1 MNRFMKYAAAA
12 LAAATAVSTLGGC
25 EQLEQKTP
33 EDTVAVTFGD
43 TNIMLDEVTY
53 MIRSMEYTYES
64 YFGSNICS
72 NDMGDGSGMT
82 VGDYIKQMSLSQLR
96 QTLVL
101 NEYAE
106 QNGIELSDAQKA
118 KVDDAIEKLKEEG
131 EDYLNAVGATDEL
144 IEKTYTEN
152 AIANLVYMDLVAD
165 VDTTVGDD
173 EFLRKKIAYVKLTP
187 SELTE
192 TTAAE
197 EGTTVTETESGSEE
211 EASSEA
217 GSSEETSEA
226 GSEEASSENASDEAA
241 SSEVASDEADS
252 TEEAST
258 EKETETSTE
267 VATETETETE
277 SASDTEV
284 VTEVATEAESE
295 SESNTESDTES
306 DTEVSNGSEEST
318 EAETLSEEE
327 QERQD
332 AMNDAADKILKEF
345 EDGSDAA
352 DFISDYQND
361 SHFTATNSE
370 ISISEEG
377 TAVYNAAAWALST
390 DECTIYNSDDGSIY
404 IIRCL
409 DDNDEEARQSAIDS
423 EIESRKTAL
432 FEEKYS
438 EIQDASSK
446 FKVDQ
451 DVIDTIRFT
460 TPVYVAPTEED
471 TTEETTENASEEAS
485 SEDASSEEASSES
498 ESESSSEEVTEES
511 AEKNTESES
520 ESEKE
525 STSEAETK

>member
-1 MNRFMKYAAAA
+1 MNRIMKYAAAA

-25 EQLEQKTP
+25 EQLEKKAP
-33 EDTVAVTFGD
+33 ENTVAVSFGD
-43 TNIMLDEVTY
+43 TNIMLDEITY

-64 YFGSNICS
+64 YFGSNICG

-101 NEYAE
+101 NEYAKK
-106 QNGIELSDAQKA
+106 NGIELSDDQKA
-118 KVDDAIEKLKEEG
+118 KVDEVIEKLQTES
-131 EDYLNAVGATDEL
+131 EDYLEAVGATDEL

-192 TTAAE
+192 TTAADE
-197 EGTTVTETESGSEE
+197 ATTEV
-211 EASSEA
+211 SSDED
-217 GSSEETSEA
+217 S
-226 GSEEASSENASDEAA
+226 SEEASSIEN
-241 SSEVASDEADS
+241 
-252 TEEAST
+252 
-258 EKETETSTE
+258 
-267 VATETETETE
+267 
-277 SASDTEV
+277 
-284 VTEVATEAESE
+284 TEAESE
-295 SESNTESDTES
+295 SVSKDVTTSTEEAS
-306 DTEVSNGSEEST
+306 SEKAST
-318 EAETLSEEE
+318 EAVSTGEASSENVSKLSSEASTEDSTEVETLSEEE

-345 EDGSDAA
+345 EEGNDAA

-370 ISISEEG
+370 ISISEDG
-377 TAVYNAAAWALST
+377 TAVYNAAAWALAT
-390 DECTIYNSDDGSIY
+390 DECTVYRSDDGSIY

-432 FEEKYS
+432 FSEKYA
-438 EIQDASSK
+438 EIQDDSSK
-446 FKVDQ
+446 FKVDE

-460 TPVYVAPTEED
+460 TPVYVAPSE
-471 TTEETTENASEEAS
+471 EETSESETSGEETSESETGEKESTKEEKSSESDESEEAVSEAS
-485 SEDASSEEASSES
+485 SE
-498 ESESSSEEVTEES
+498 EES
-511 AEKNTESES
+511 K
-520 ESEKE
+520 
-525 STSEAETK
+525 

>member
-1 MNRFMKYAAAA
+1 MNRIMKYAAAA

-25 EQLEQKTP
+25 EQLEKKAP
-33 EDTVAVTFGD
+33 EDTVAVSFGD

-101 NEYAE
+101 NEYAKK
-106 QNGIELSDAQKA
+106 NGIELSDDQKA
-118 KVDDAIEKLKEEG
+118 KVDEAIEKLQTEA
-131 EDYLNAVGATDEL
+131 EDYLDAVGATDEL

-192 TTAAE
+192 TTAAAEATTEASSDEGSSE
-197 EGTTVTETESGSEE
+197 ESSSVENTETESISKDDETSTE
-211 EASSEA
+211 EASSEKA
-217 GSSEETSEA
+217 ST
-226 GSEEASSENASDEAA
+226 EEASSEKTSEL
-241 SSEVASDEADS
+241 SS
-252 TEEAST
+252 EAST
-258 EKETETSTE
+258 EASTE
-267 VATETETETE
+267 
-277 SASDTEV
+277 S
-284 VTEVATEAESE
+284 
-295 SESNTESDTES
+295 
-306 DTEVSNGSEEST
+306 
-318 EAETLSEEE
+318 ETLSEEE

-345 EDGSDAA
+345 EEGNDAA

-370 ISISEEG
+370 ISISEDG
-377 TAVYNAAAWALST
+377 TAVYNAAAWALAT
-390 DECTIYNSDDGSIY
+390 DECTVYKSDDGSIY

-432 FEEKYS
+432 FSEKYA
-438 EIQDASSK
+438 EIQDESSK
-446 FKVDQ
+446 FKVDE

-460 TPVYVAPTEED
+460 TPVYVAPSE
-471 TTEETTENASEEAS
+471 EETSEGETGKEETSENETSEEESSKAEKSSESDESEEAVSEAS
-485 SEDASSEEASSES
+485 SE
-498 ESESSSEEVTEES
+498 EES
-511 AEKNTESES
+511 K
-520 ESEKE
+520 
-525 STSEAETK
+525 

>member
-1 MNRFMKYAAAA
+1 MNRIMKYAAAA
-12 LAAATAVSTLGGC
+12 LVAATAVSTLGGC
-25 EQLEQKTP
+25 EQLEKKAP
-33 EDTVAVTFGD
+33 EDTVAVSFGD

-64 YFGSNICS
+64 YFGSNICG

-101 NEYAE
+101 NEYAKK
-106 QNGIELSDAQKA
+106 NGIELSDDQKA
-118 KVDDAIEKLKEEG
+118 KVDEAIEKLQTES
-131 EDYLNAVGATDEL
+131 EDYLDAVGATDEL

-192 TTAAE
+192 TTAADEATTEVSSDEDSSE
-197 EGTTVTETESGSEE
+197 EASSIENTEAESESASKDVTTSTE
-211 EASSEA
+211 EASSEKA
-217 GSSEETSEA
+217 STEA
-226 GSEEASSENASDEAA
+226 VSTEEASSENVSKL
-241 SSEVASDEADS
+241 SS
-252 TEEAST
+252 EAST
-258 EKETETSTE
+258 EDSTE
-267 VATETETETE
+267 V
-277 SASDTEV
+277 
-284 VTEVATEAESE
+284 
-295 SESNTESDTES
+295 
-306 DTEVSNGSEEST
+306 
-318 EAETLSEEE
+318 ETLSEEE

-345 EDGSDAA
+345 EEGNDAA

-370 ISISEEG
+370 ISISEDG

-390 DECTIYNSDDGSIY
+390 DECTVYKSDDGSIY

-423 EIESRKTAL
+423 EIESGKTAL
-432 FEEKYS
+432 FSEKYA
-438 EIQDASSK
+438 EIQEESSK
-446 FKVDQ
+446 FKVDE

-460 TPVYVAPTEED
+460 TPVYVAPSE
-471 TTEETTENASEEAS
+471 EETSESETNGEETSESETGGEKTSENETGEKESTKEEKSSESDESEEVVSEAS
-485 SEDASSEEASSES
+485 SE
-498 ESESSSEEVTEES
+498 EES
-511 AEKNTESES
+511 K
-520 ESEKE
+520 
-525 STSEAETK
+525 

>member
-1 MNRFMKYAAAA
+1 MNRIMKYAAAA

-25 EQLEQKTP
+25 EQLEKKAP
-33 EDTVAVTFGD
+33 EDTVAVSFGD
-43 TNIMLDEVTY
+43 TNIMLDEITY

-64 YFGSNICS
+64 YFGSNICG

-101 NEYAE
+101 NEYAKK
-106 QNGIELSDAQKA
+106 NGIELSDDQKA
-118 KVDDAIEKLKEEG
+118 KVDEAIEKLQTES
-131 EDYLNAVGATDEL
+131 EDYLEAVGATDEL

-192 TTAAE
+192 TTAADEATTEVSSDEDSSE
-197 EGTTVTETESGSEE
+197 EASSIENTEAESESVSKDVTTSTE
-211 EASSEA
+211 EASSEKA
-217 GSSEETSEA
+217 STEA
-226 GSEEASSENASDEAA
+226 VSTEEASSENVSKL
-241 SSEVASDEADS
+241 SS
-252 TEEAST
+252 EAST
-258 EKETETSTE
+258 EDSTE
-267 VATETETETE
+267 V
-277 SASDTEV
+277 
-284 VTEVATEAESE
+284 
-295 SESNTESDTES
+295 
-306 DTEVSNGSEEST
+306 
-318 EAETLSEEE
+318 ETLSEEE

-345 EDGSDAA
+345 EEGNDAA

-370 ISISEEG
+370 ISISEDG

-390 DECTIYNSDDGSIY
+390 DECTVYKSDDGSIY

-432 FEEKYS
+432 FSEKYA
-438 EIQDASSK
+438 EIQEESSK
-446 FKVDQ
+446 FKVDE

-460 TPVYVAPTEED
+460 TPVYVAPSE
-471 TTEETTENASEEAS
+471 EETSESETNGEETSESETGGEKTSENETSEEESVKAENSSESDESEEAVSEAS
-485 SEDASSEEASSES
+485 SE
-498 ESESSSEEVTEES
+498 EES
-511 AEKNTESES
+511 K
-520 ESEKE
+520 
-525 STSEAETK
+525 

>member
-1 MNRFMKYAAAA
+1 MNRIMKYAAAA

-25 EQLEQKTP
+25 EQLEKKAP
-33 EDTVAVTFGD
+33 EDTVAVSFGD

-64 YFGSNICS
+64 YFGSNICG

-101 NEYAE
+101 NEYAKK
-106 QNGIELSDAQKA
+106 NGIELSDDQKA
-118 KVDDAIEKLKEEG
+118 KVDEAIEKLQTES
-131 EDYLNAVGATDEL
+131 EDYLEAVGATDEL

-192 TTAAE
+192 TTAANE
-197 EGTTVTETESGSEE
+197 ATTEV
-211 EASSEA
+211 SSDED
-217 GSSEETSEA
+217 S
-226 GSEEASSENASDEAA
+226 SEEASSIEN
-241 SSEVASDEADS
+241 
-252 TEEAST
+252 
-258 EKETETSTE
+258 
-267 VATETETETE
+267 
-277 SASDTEV
+277 
-284 VTEVATEAESE
+284 TEAESE
-295 SESNTESDTES
+295 SASKDVTTSTEEASSEKVSTGEASSENVSKLSSEASTEDS
-306 DTEVSNGSEEST
+306 TEV
-318 EAETLSEEE
+318 ETLSEEE

-345 EDGSDAA
+345 EEGNDAA

-370 ISISEEG
+370 ISISEDG
-377 TAVYNAAAWALST
+377 TAVYNAAAWALAT
-390 DECTIYNSDDGSIY
+390 DECTVYRSDDGSIY

-432 FEEKYS
+432 FSEKYA
-438 EIQDASSK
+438 EIQDDSSK
-446 FKVDQ
+446 FKVDE

-460 TPVYVAPTEED
+460 TPVYVAPSE
-471 TTEETTENASEEAS
+471 EETSESETSGEETSESETGEEESTKEEKSSESDESEEAVSEAS
-485 SEDASSEEASSES
+485 SE
-498 ESESSSEEVTEES
+498 EES
-511 AEKNTESES
+511 K
-520 ESEKE
+520 
-525 STSEAETK
+525 

>member
-1 MNRFMKYAAAA
+1 MNRIMKYAAAA

-25 EQLEQKTP
+25 EQLEKKAP
-33 EDTVAVTFGD
+33 EDTVAVSFGD

-64 YFGSNICS
+64 YFGSNICG

-101 NEYAE
+101 NEYAKK
-106 QNGIELSDAQKA
+106 NGIELSDDQKA
-118 KVDDAIEKLKEEG
+118 KVDEAIEKLQTES
-131 EDYLNAVGATDEL
+131 EDYLDAVGATDEL

-192 TTAAE
+192 TTAADEATTEVSSDEDSSE
-197 EGTTVTETESGSEE
+197 EASSIENTEAESESASKDVTTSTE
-211 EASSEA
+211 EASSEKA
-217 GSSEETSEA
+217 STEA
-226 GSEEASSENASDEAA
+226 VSTEEASSENVSEL
-241 SSEVASDEADS
+241 SS
-252 TEEAST
+252 EAST
-258 EKETETSTE
+258 EDSTE
-267 VATETETETE
+267 V
-277 SASDTEV
+277 
-284 VTEVATEAESE
+284 
-295 SESNTESDTES
+295 
-306 DTEVSNGSEEST
+306 
-318 EAETLSEEE
+318 ETLSEEE

-345 EDGSDAA
+345 EEGNDAA

-370 ISISEEG
+370 ISISEDG
-377 TAVYNAAAWALST
+377 TAVYNAAAWALAT
-390 DECTIYNSDDGSIY
+390 DECTVYRSDDGSIY

-432 FEEKYS
+432 FSEKYA
-438 EIQDASSK
+438 EIQDDSSK
-446 FKVDQ
+446 FKVDE

-460 TPVYVAPTEED
+460 TPVYVAPSE
-471 TTEETTENASEEAS
+471 EETSESETSGEETSESETGEKESTKEEKSSESDESEEAVSEAS
-485 SEDASSEEASSES
+485 SE
-498 ESESSSEEVTEES
+498 EES
-511 AEKNTESES
+511 K
-520 ESEKE
+520 
-525 STSEAETK
+525 

>member
-1 MNRFMKYAAAA
+1 MNRIMKYAAAA
-12 LAAATAVSTLGGC
+12 LVAATAVSTLGGC
-25 EQLEQKTP
+25 EQLEKKAP
-33 EDTVAVTFGD
+33 EDTVAVSFGD

-64 YFGSNICS
+64 YFGSNICG

-101 NEYAE
+101 NEYAKK
-106 QNGIELSDAQKA
+106 NGIELSDDQKA
-118 KVDDAIEKLKEEG
+118 KVDEAIEKLQTES
-131 EDYLNAVGATDEL
+131 EDYLDAVGATDEL

-192 TTAAE
+192 TTAADE
-197 EGTTVTETESGSEE
+197 ATTEVSSDEDSSE
-211 EASSEA
+211 EASSIENTEA
-217 GSSEETSEA
+217 ESESASKDVTTST
-226 GSEEASSENASDEAA
+226 EEASSENASTDAA
-241 SSEVASDEADS
+241 S
-252 TEEAST
+252 TEEASSENVSELSSEAST
-258 EKETETSTE
+258 EDSTE
-267 VATETETETE
+267 V
-277 SASDTEV
+277 
-284 VTEVATEAESE
+284 
-295 SESNTESDTES
+295 
-306 DTEVSNGSEEST
+306 
-318 EAETLSEEE
+318 ETLSEEE

-345 EDGSDAA
+345 EEGNDAA

-370 ISISEEG
+370 ISISEDG
-377 TAVYNAAAWALST
+377 TAVYNAAAWALAT
-390 DECTIYNSDDGSIY
+390 DECTVYRSDDGSIY

-432 FEEKYS
+432 FSEKYA
-438 EIQDASSK
+438 EIQDDSSK
-446 FKVDQ
+446 FKVDE

-460 TPVYVAPTEED
+460 TPVYVAPSE
-471 TTEETTENASEEAS
+471 EETSESETSGEETSESETGEEESTKEEKSSESDESEEAVSEAS
-485 SEDASSEEASSES
+485 SE
-498 ESESSSEEVTEES
+498 EES
-511 AEKNTESES
+511 K
-520 ESEKE
+520 
-525 STSEAETK
+525 

>member
-1 MNRFMKYAAAA
+1 MNRIMKYAAAA

-25 EQLEQKTP
+25 EQLENKAP
-33 EDTVAVTFGD
+33 EDTVAVSFGD

-101 NEYAE
+101 NEYAKK
-106 QNGIELSDAQKA
+106 NGIELSDDQKA
-118 KVDDAIEKLKEEG
+118 KVDEAIEKLQTEA
-131 EDYLNAVGATDEL
+131 EDYLDAVGATDEL

-192 TTAAE
+192 TTAAAEATTEASSDEGSSE
-197 EGTTVTETESGSEE
+197 ELSSVENTETESISKDDETSTE
-211 EASSEA
+211 EASSEKA
-217 GSSEETSEA
+217 ST
-226 GSEEASSENASDEAA
+226 EEASSEKASEL
-241 SSEVASDEADS
+241 SS
-252 TEEAST
+252 
-258 EKETETSTE
+258 ETSTE
-267 VATETETETE
+267 DSTE
-277 SASDTEV
+277 S
-284 VTEVATEAESE
+284 
-295 SESNTESDTES
+295 
-306 DTEVSNGSEEST
+306 
-318 EAETLSEEE
+318 ETLSEEE

-332 AMNDAADKILKEF
+332 AMNDAADKILKAF
-345 EDGSDAA
+345 EEGNDAA

-370 ISISEEG
+370 ISISEDG
-377 TAVYNAAAWALST
+377 TAVYNAAAWALAT
-390 DECTIYNSDDGSIY
+390 DECTVYKSDDGSIY
-404 IIRCL
+404 IIRCI

-432 FEEKYS
+432 FSEKYA
-438 EIQDASSK
+438 EIQDESSK
-446 FKVDQ
+446 FKVDE

-460 TPVYVAPTEED
+460 TPVYVAPSEEESSEGE
-471 TTEETTENASEEAS
+471 TSGEETSENETSEEESSKAEKSSESDESEEAVSEAS
-485 SEDASSEEASSES
+485 SE
-498 ESESSSEEVTEES
+498 EES
-511 AEKNTESES
+511 K
-520 ESEKE
+520 
-525 STSEAETK
+525 

>member
-1 MNRFMKYAAAA
+1 MNRIMKYAAAA

-25 EQLEQKTP
+25 EQLEKKAP
-33 EDTVAVTFGD
+33 EDTVAVSFGD

-64 YFGSNICS
+64 YFGSNICG

-101 NEYAE
+101 NEYAKK
-106 QNGIELSDAQKA
+106 NGIELSDDQKA
-118 KVDDAIEKLKEEG
+118 KVDEAIEKLQIES
-131 EDYLNAVGATDEL
+131 EDYLDAVGATDEL

-192 TTAAE
+192 TTAADEATTEVSSDEDSSE
-197 EGTTVTETESGSEE
+197 EAYSIENTEVESESASKDVTTSTE
-211 EASSEA
+211 EASSEKA
-217 GSSEETSEA
+217 STEA
-226 GSEEASSENASDEAA
+226 VSTGEASSENVSKL
-241 SSEVASDEADS
+241 SS
-252 TEEAST
+252 EAST
-258 EKETETSTE
+258 EDSTE
-267 VATETETETE
+267 V
-277 SASDTEV
+277 
-284 VTEVATEAESE
+284 
-295 SESNTESDTES
+295 
-306 DTEVSNGSEEST
+306 
-318 EAETLSEEE
+318 ETLSEEE

-345 EDGSDAA
+345 EEGNDAA

-370 ISISEEG
+370 ISISEDG
-377 TAVYNAAAWALST
+377 TAVYNASAWALAT
-390 DECTIYNSDDGSIY
+390 DECTVYRSDDGSIY

-423 EIESRKTAL
+423 EIESRKTEL
-432 FEEKYS
+432 FSEKYA
-438 EIQDASSK
+438 EIQDDSSK
-446 FKVDQ
+446 FKVDE

-460 TPVYVAPTEED
+460 TPVYVAPSE
-471 TTEETTENASEEAS
+471 EETSESETSGEETSESETGEEESTKEEKSSESDESEEAV
-485 SEDASSEEASSES
+485 SEVSSEEES
-498 ESESSSEEVTEES
+498 
-511 AEKNTESES
+511 K
-520 ESEKE
+520 
-525 STSEAETK
+525 

>member
-1 MNRFMKYAAAA
+1 MNRIMKYAAAA

-25 EQLEQKTP
+25 EQLEKKAP
-33 EDTVAVTFGD
+33 EDTVAVSFGD
-43 TNIMLDEVTY
+43 TNIMLDEITY

-64 YFGSNICS
+64 YFGSNICG

-101 NEYAE
+101 NEYAKK
-106 QNGIELSDAQKA
+106 NGIELSDDQKA
-118 KVDDAIEKLKEEG
+118 KVDEAIEKLQTES
-131 EDYLNAVGATDEL
+131 EDYLEAVGATDEL

-192 TTAAE
+192 TTAADEATTEVSSDEDSSE
-197 EGTTVTETESGSEE
+197 EASSIENTEAESESASKDVTTSTE
-211 EASSEA
+211 EASSEKA
-217 GSSEETSEA
+217 STEA
-226 GSEEASSENASDEAA
+226 VSTEEASSENVSEL
-241 SSEVASDEADS
+241 SS
-252 TEEAST
+252 EAST
-258 EKETETSTE
+258 EDSTE
-267 VATETETETE
+267 V
-277 SASDTEV
+277 
-284 VTEVATEAESE
+284 
-295 SESNTESDTES
+295 
-306 DTEVSNGSEEST
+306 
-318 EAETLSEEE
+318 ETLSEEE

-345 EDGSDAA
+345 EEGNDAA

-370 ISISEEG
+370 ISISEDG

-390 DECTIYNSDDGSIY
+390 DECTVYRSDDGSIY

-432 FEEKYS
+432 FSEKYA
-438 EIQDASSK
+438 EIQEESSK
-446 FKVDQ
+446 FKVDE

-460 TPVYVAPTEED
+460 TPVYVAPSE
-471 TTEETTENASEEAS
+471 EETSESETNGEETSESETGGEKTSENETSEEESVKAENSSESDESEEAVSEAS
-485 SEDASSEEASSES
+485 SE
-498 ESESSSEEVTEES
+498 EES
-511 AEKNTESES
+511 K
-520 ESEKE
+520 
-525 STSEAETK
+525 

>member
-1 MNRFMKYAAAA
+1 MNRIMKYAAAA

-25 EQLEQKTP
+25 EQLENKAP
-33 EDTVAVTFGD
+33 EDTVAVSFGD

-101 NEYAE
+101 NEYAKK
-106 QNGIELSDAQKA
+106 NGIELSDDQKA
-118 KVDDAIEKLKEEG
+118 KVDEAIEKLQTEA
-131 EDYLNAVGATDEL
+131 EDYLDAVGATDEL

-192 TTAAE
+192 TTAAAEATTEASSDEDSSE
-197 EGTTVTETESGSEE
+197 ESSSVENTETESISKDDETSTE
-211 EASSEA
+211 EASSEKA
-217 GSSEETSEA
+217 ST
-226 GSEEASSENASDEAA
+226 EEASSEKTSEL
-241 SSEVASDEADS
+241 SS
-252 TEEAST
+252 
-258 EKETETSTE
+258 
-267 VATETETETE
+267 
-277 SASDTEV
+277 
-284 VTEVATEAESE
+284 
-295 SESNTESDTES
+295 ESDTEA
-306 DTEVSNGSEEST
+306 SNES
-318 EAETLSEEE
+318 ETLSEEE

-345 EDGSDAA
+345 EEGNDAA

-370 ISISEEG
+370 ISISEDG
-377 TAVYNAAAWALST
+377 TAVYNAAAWALAT
-390 DECTIYNSDDGSIY
+390 DECTVYRSDDGSIY

-432 FEEKYS
+432 FSEKYA
-438 EIQDASSK
+438 EIQDDSSK
-446 FKVDQ
+446 FKVDE

-460 TPVYVAPTEED
+460 TPVYVAPSE
-471 TTEETTENASEEAS
+471 EETSESETNGEETSESETGGEKTSENETSEEESVKAENSSESDESEEAVSEAS
-485 SEDASSEEASSES
+485 SE
-498 ESESSSEEVTEES
+498 EES
-511 AEKNTESES
+511 K
-520 ESEKE
+520 
-525 STSEAETK
+525 

>member
-1 MNRFMKYAAAA
+1 MNRIMKYAAAA

-25 EQLEQKTP
+25 EQLEKKAP
-33 EDTVAVTFGD
+33 EDTVAVSFGD

-101 NEYAE
+101 NEYAKK
-106 QNGIELSDAQKA
+106 NGIELSDDQKA
-118 KVDDAIEKLKEEG
+118 KVDEAIEKLQTEA
-131 EDYLNAVGATDEL
+131 EDYLDAVGATDEL

-192 TTAAE
+192 TTAAAEATTEASSDEGSSE
-197 EGTTVTETESGSEE
+197 ESSSVENTETESISKDDETSTE
-211 EASSEA
+211 EASSEKA
-217 GSSEETSEA
+217 ST
-226 GSEEASSENASDEAA
+226 EEASSEKTSEL
-241 SSEVASDEADS
+241 SS
-252 TEEAST
+252 
-258 EKETETSTE
+258 
-267 VATETETETE
+267 
-277 SASDTEV
+277 
-284 VTEVATEAESE
+284 
-295 SESNTESDTES
+295 ESDTE
-306 DTEVSNGSEEST
+306 DST
-318 EAETLSEEE
+318 ESETLSEEE

-345 EDGSDAA
+345 EEGNDAA

-370 ISISEEG
+370 ISISEDG
-377 TAVYNAAAWALST
+377 TAVYNAAAWALAT
-390 DECTIYNSDDGSIY
+390 DECTVYKSDDGSIY
-404 IIRCL
+404 IIRCI

-432 FEEKYS
+432 FSEKYA
-438 EIQDASSK
+438 EIQDESSK
-446 FKVDQ
+446 FKVDE

-460 TPVYVAPTEED
+460 TPVYVAPSE
-471 TTEETTENASEEAS
+471 EETSEGETSGEETSEIETSEEESSKAEKSSESDESEEAVSEAS
-485 SEDASSEEASSES
+485 SE
-498 ESESSSEEVTEES
+498 EES
-511 AEKNTESES
+511 K
-520 ESEKE
+520 
-525 STSEAETK
+525 

>member
-1 MNRFMKYAAAA
+1 MNRIMKYAAAA

-25 EQLEQKTP
+25 EQLEKKAP
-33 EDTVAVTFGD
+33 EDTVAVSFGD

-64 YFGSNICS
+64 YFGSNICG

-101 NEYAE
+101 NEYAKK
-106 QNGIELSDAQKA
+106 NGIELSDDQKA
-118 KVDDAIEKLKEEG
+118 KVDEAIEKLQTES
-131 EDYLNAVGATDEL
+131 EDYLEAVGATDEL

-192 TTAAE
+192 TTAADEATTEVSSDEDSSE
-197 EGTTVTETESGSEE
+197 EASSIENTETESESVSKDVTTSTE
-211 EASSEA
+211 EASSEKA
-217 GSSEETSEA
+217 STEA
-226 GSEEASSENASDEAA
+226 VSTEEASSENVSEL
-241 SSEVASDEADS
+241 SS
-252 TEEAST
+252 EAST
-258 EKETETSTE
+258 EDSTE
-267 VATETETETE
+267 V
-277 SASDTEV
+277 
-284 VTEVATEAESE
+284 
-295 SESNTESDTES
+295 
-306 DTEVSNGSEEST
+306 
-318 EAETLSEEE
+318 ETLSEEE

-345 EDGSDAA
+345 EEGNDAA

-370 ISISEEG
+370 ISISEDG
-377 TAVYNAAAWALST
+377 TAVYNAAAWALAT
-390 DECTIYNSDDGSIY
+390 DECTVYRSDDGSIY

-432 FEEKYS
+432 FSEKYA
-438 EIQDASSK
+438 EIQDDSSK
-446 FKVDQ
+446 FKVDE

-460 TPVYVAPTEED
+460 TPVYVAPSE
-471 TTEETTENASEEAS
+471 EETSESETGEEESTKEEKSSESDESEEAV
-485 SEDASSEEASSES
+485 SEASSEEAS
-498 ESESSSEEVTEES
+498 
-511 AEKNTESES
+511 K
-520 ESEKE
+520 
-525 STSEAETK
+525 

>member
-1 MNRFMKYAAAA
+1 MNRIMKYAAAA

-25 EQLEQKTP
+25 EQLEKKAP
-33 EDTVAVTFGD
+33 EDTVAVSFGD

-64 YFGSNICS
+64 YFGSNICG

-101 NEYAE
+101 NEYAKK
-106 QNGIELSDAQKA
+106 NGIELSDDQKA
-118 KVDDAIEKLKEEG
+118 KVDEAIEKLQTES
-131 EDYLNAVGATDEL
+131 EDYLEAVGATDEL

-192 TTAAE
+192 TTAADE
-197 EGTTVTETESGSEE
+197 ATTEVSSDEDSSE
-211 EASSEA
+211 EASSIENTEA
-217 GSSEETSEA
+217 ESESASKDVTTST
-226 GSEEASSENASDEAA
+226 EEASSENASTDAA
-241 SSEVASDEADS
+241 STEAVS
-252 TEEAST
+252 TEEASSENVSELSSEAST
-258 EKETETSTE
+258 EDSTE
-267 VATETETETE
+267 V
-277 SASDTEV
+277 
-284 VTEVATEAESE
+284 
-295 SESNTESDTES
+295 
-306 DTEVSNGSEEST
+306 
-318 EAETLSEEE
+318 ETLSEEE

-345 EDGSDAA
+345 EEGNDAA

-370 ISISEEG
+370 ISISEDG
-377 TAVYNAAAWALST
+377 TAVYNASAWALAT
-390 DECTIYNSDDGSIY
+390 DECTVYRSDDGSIY

-432 FEEKYS
+432 FSEKYA
-438 EIQDASSK
+438 EIQDDSSK
-446 FKVDQ
+446 FKVDE

-460 TPVYVAPTEED
+460 TPVYVAPSE
-471 TTEETTENASEEAS
+471 EETSESETSGEETSESETGEEESTKEEKSSESDESEEAVSEAS
-485 SEDASSEEASSES
+485 SE
-498 ESESSSEEVTEES
+498 EES
-511 AEKNTESES
+511 K
-520 ESEKE
+520 
-525 STSEAETK
+525 

>member
-1 MNRFMKYAAAA
+1 MNRIMKYAAAA

-25 EQLEQKTP
+25 EQLEKKAP
-33 EDTVAVTFGD
+33 EDTVAVSFGD

-64 YFGSNICS
+64 YFGSNICG

-101 NEYAE
+101 NEYAKK
-106 QNGIELSDAQKA
+106 NGIELSDDQKA
-118 KVDDAIEKLKEEG
+118 KVDEAIEKLQTES
-131 EDYLNAVGATDEL
+131 EDYLEAVGATDEL

-192 TTAAE
+192 TTAADE
-197 EGTTVTETESGSEE
+197 ATTEVSSDEDSSE
-211 EASSEA
+211 EASSIENTEA
-217 GSSEETSEA
+217 ESESASKDVTTST
-226 GSEEASSENASDEAA
+226 EEASSENASTDA
-241 SSEVASDEADS
+241 VS
-252 TEEAST
+252 TEEASS
-258 EKETETSTE
+258 ENVSELSSEASTE
-267 VATETETETE
+267 
-277 SASDTEV
+277 D
-284 VTEVATEAESE
+284 
-295 SESNTESDTES
+295 
-306 DTEVSNGSEEST
+306 ST

-345 EDGSDAA
+345 EEGNDAA

-370 ISISEEG
+370 ISISEDG
-377 TAVYNAAAWALST
+377 TAVYNASAWALAT
-390 DECTIYNSDDGSIY
+390 DECSVYRSDDGSIY

-432 FEEKYS
+432 FSEKYA
-438 EIQDASSK
+438 EIQDDSSK
-446 FKVDQ
+446 FKVDE

-460 TPVYVAPTEED
+460 TPVYVAPSE
-471 TTEETTENASEEAS
+471 EETSESETSGEETSESETGEEESTKEEKSSESDESEEAVSEAS
-485 SEDASSEEASSES
+485 SE
-498 ESESSSEEVTEES
+498 EES
-511 AEKNTESES
+511 K
-520 ESEKE
+520 
-525 STSEAETK
+525 

>member
-1 MNRFMKYAAAA
+1 MNRIMKYAAAA

-25 EQLEQKTP
+25 EQLEKKAP
-33 EDTVAVTFGD
+33 EDTVAVSFGD

-64 YFGSNICS
+64 YFGSNICG

-101 NEYAE
+101 NEYAKK
-106 QNGIELSDAQKA
+106 NGIELSDDQKA
-118 KVDDAIEKLKEEG
+118 KVDEAIEKLQTES
-131 EDYLNAVGATDEL
+131 EDYLEAVGATDEL

-173 EFLRKKIAYVKLTP
+173 EFIRKKIAYVKLTP

-192 TTAAE
+192 TTAADE
-197 EGTTVTETESGSEE
+197 ATTEVSSDEDSSE
-211 EASSEA
+211 EASSIENTEA
-217 GSSEETSEA
+217 ESESASKDVTTST
-226 GSEEASSENASDEAA
+226 EEASSENASTDAA
-241 SSEVASDEADS
+241 STEAVS
-252 TEEAST
+252 TEEASSENVSELSSEAST
-258 EKETETSTE
+258 EDSTE
-267 VATETETETE
+267 V
-277 SASDTEV
+277 
-284 VTEVATEAESE
+284 
-295 SESNTESDTES
+295 
-306 DTEVSNGSEEST
+306 
-318 EAETLSEEE
+318 ETLSEEE

-345 EDGSDAA
+345 EEGNDAA

-370 ISISEEG
+370 ISISEDG
-377 TAVYNAAAWALST
+377 TAVYNAAAWALAT
-390 DECTIYNSDDGSIY
+390 DECTVYRSDDGSIY

-432 FEEKYS
+432 FSEKYA
-438 EIQDASSK
+438 EIQDDSSK
-446 FKVDQ
+446 FKVDE

-460 TPVYVAPTEED
+460 TPVYVAPSE
-471 TTEETTENASEEAS
+471 EETSESETSGEETSESETGEEESTKEEKSSESDESDEAVSEAS
-485 SEDASSEEASSES
+485 SE
-498 ESESSSEEVTEES
+498 EES
-511 AEKNTESES
+511 K
-520 ESEKE
+520 
-525 STSEAETK
+525 

>member
-1 MNRFMKYAAAA
+1 MNRIMKYAAAA

-25 EQLEQKTP
+25 EQLEKKAP
-33 EDTVAVTFGD
+33 EDTVAVSFGD

-64 YFGSNICS
+64 YFGSNICG

-101 NEYAE
+101 NEYAKK
-106 QNGIELSDAQKA
+106 NGIELSDDQKA
-118 KVDDAIEKLKEEG
+118 KVDEAIEKLQTEA
-131 EDYLNAVGATDEL
+131 EDYLDAVGATDEL

-192 TTAAE
+192 TTAADE
-197 EGTTVTETESGSEE
+197 ATTEVSSDEDSSE
-211 EASSEA
+211 EASSIENTEA
-217 GSSEETSEA
+217 ESESASKDVTTST
-226 GSEEASSENASDEAA
+226 EEASSENASTDAA
-241 SSEVASDEADS
+241 STEAVS
-252 TEEAST
+252 TEEASSENVSKLSSEAST
-258 EKETETSTE
+258 EDSTE
-267 VATETETETE
+267 V
-277 SASDTEV
+277 
-284 VTEVATEAESE
+284 
-295 SESNTESDTES
+295 
-306 DTEVSNGSEEST
+306 
-318 EAETLSEEE
+318 ETLSEEE

-345 EDGSDAA
+345 EEGNDAA

-370 ISISEEG
+370 ISISEDG
-377 TAVYNAAAWALST
+377 TAVYNAAAWALAT
-390 DECTIYNSDDGSIY
+390 DECTVYRSDDGSIY

-432 FEEKYS
+432 FSEKYA
-438 EIQDASSK
+438 EIQDDSSK
-446 FKVDQ
+446 FKVDE

-460 TPVYVAPTEED
+460 TPVYVAPSE
-471 TTEETTENASEEAS
+471 EETSESETGEEESTKEEKSSESDESEEAVSEAS
-485 SEDASSEEASSES
+485 SE
-498 ESESSSEEVTEES
+498 EES
-511 AEKNTESES
+511 K
-520 ESEKE
+520 
-525 STSEAETK
+525 

>member
-1 MNRFMKYAAAA
+1 MNRIMKYAAAA
-12 LAAATAVSTLGGC
+12 LVAATAVSTLGGC
-25 EQLEQKTP
+25 EQLEKKAP
-33 EDTVAVTFGD
+33 EDTVAVSFGD
-43 TNIMLDEVTY
+43 TNIMLNEVTY

-64 YFGSNICS
+64 YFGSNICG

-101 NEYAE
+101 NEYAKK
-106 QNGIELSDAQKA
+106 NGIELSDDQKA
-118 KVDDAIEKLKEEG
+118 KVDEAIEKLQTES
-131 EDYLNAVGATDEL
+131 EDYLDAVGATDEL

-192 TTAAE
+192 TTAADEATTEVSSDEDSSE
-197 EGTTVTETESGSEE
+197 EASSIENTEAESESASKDVTTSTE
-211 EASSEA
+211 EASSEKA
-217 GSSEETSEA
+217 STEA
-226 GSEEASSENASDEAA
+226 VSTEEASSENVSEL
-241 SSEVASDEADS
+241 SS
-252 TEEAST
+252 EAST
-258 EKETETSTE
+258 EDSTE
-267 VATETETETE
+267 V
-277 SASDTEV
+277 
-284 VTEVATEAESE
+284 
-295 SESNTESDTES
+295 
-306 DTEVSNGSEEST
+306 
-318 EAETLSEEE
+318 ETLSEEE

-345 EDGSDAA
+345 EEGNDAA

-370 ISISEEG
+370 ISISEDG

-390 DECTIYNSDDGSIY
+390 DECTVYKSDDGSIY

-432 FEEKYS
+432 FSEKYA
-438 EIQDASSK
+438 EIQEESSK
-446 FKVDQ
+446 FKVDE

-460 TPVYVAPTEED
+460 TPVYVAPSE
-471 TTEETTENASEEAS
+471 EETSESETNGEETSESETGGEKTSENETSEEESVKAENSSESDESEEAVSEAS
-485 SEDASSEEASSES
+485 SE
-498 ESESSSEEVTEES
+498 EES
-511 AEKNTESES
+511 K
-520 ESEKE
+520 
-525 STSEAETK
+525 

>member
-1 MNRFMKYAAAA
+1 MNRIMKYAAVA
-12 LAAATAVSTLGGC
+12 LVAATAVSTLGGC
-25 EQLEQKTP
+25 EQLEKKAP
-33 EDTVAVTFGD
+33 EDTVAVSFGD

-64 YFGSNICS
+64 YFGSNICG

-101 NEYAE
+101 NEYAKK
-106 QNGIELSDAQKA
+106 NGIELSDDQKA
-118 KVDDAIEKLKEEG
+118 KVDEAIEKLQTES
-131 EDYLNAVGATDEL
+131 EDYLDAVGATDEL

-192 TTAAE
+192 TTAADEATTEVSSDEDSSE
-197 EGTTVTETESGSEE
+197 EASSIENTEAESESASKDVTTSTE
-211 EASSEA
+211 EASSEKA
-217 GSSEETSEA
+217 STEA
-226 GSEEASSENASDEAA
+226 VSTEEASSENVSEL
-241 SSEVASDEADS
+241 SS
-252 TEEAST
+252 EAST
-258 EKETETSTE
+258 EDSTE
-267 VATETETETE
+267 V
-277 SASDTEV
+277 
-284 VTEVATEAESE
+284 
-295 SESNTESDTES
+295 
-306 DTEVSNGSEEST
+306 
-318 EAETLSEEE
+318 ETLSEEE

-345 EDGSDAA
+345 EEGNDAA

-370 ISISEEG
+370 ISISEDG

-390 DECTIYNSDDGSIY
+390 DECTVYKSDDGSIY

-432 FEEKYS
+432 FSEKYA
-438 EIQDASSK
+438 EIQEESSK
-446 FKVDQ
+446 FKVDE

-460 TPVYVAPTEED
+460 TPVYVAPSE
-471 TTEETTENASEEAS
+471 EETSESETNGEETSESETNGEETSESETGGEKTSENETSEEESVKAENSSESDESEEAVSEAS
-485 SEDASSEEASSES
+485 SE
-498 ESESSSEEVTEES
+498 EES
-511 AEKNTESES
+511 K
-520 ESEKE
+520 
-525 STSEAETK
+525 

>member
-1 MNRFMKYAAAA
+1 MNRIMKYAAAA

-25 EQLEQKTP
+25 EQLEKKAP
-33 EDTVAVTFGD
+33 EDTVAVSFGD

-64 YFGSNICS
+64 YFGSNICG

-101 NEYAE
+101 NEYAKK
-106 QNGIELSDAQKA
+106 NGIELSDDQKA
-118 KVDDAIEKLKEEG
+118 KVDEAIEKLQTES
-131 EDYLNAVGATDEL
+131 EDYLEAVGATDEL

-187 SELTE
+187 SKLTE
-192 TTAAE
+192 TTAADE
-197 EGTTVTETESGSEE
+197 ATTEVSSDEDSSE
-211 EASSEA
+211 EASSIENTEA
-217 GSSEETSEA
+217 ESESASKDVTTST
-226 GSEEASSENASDEAA
+226 EEASSENASTDAA
-241 SSEVASDEADS
+241 STEAVS
-252 TEEAST
+252 TEEASSENVSELSSEAST
-258 EKETETSTE
+258 EDSTE
-267 VATETETETE
+267 V
-277 SASDTEV
+277 
-284 VTEVATEAESE
+284 
-295 SESNTESDTES
+295 
-306 DTEVSNGSEEST
+306 
-318 EAETLSEEE
+318 ETLSEEE

-345 EDGSDAA
+345 EEGNDAA

-370 ISISEEG
+370 ISISEDG
-377 TAVYNAAAWALST
+377 TAVYNAAAWALAT
-390 DECTIYNSDDGSIY
+390 DECTVYRSDDGSIY

-432 FEEKYS
+432 FSEKYA
-438 EIQDASSK
+438 EIQDDSSK
-446 FKVDQ
+446 FKVDE

-460 TPVYVAPTEED
+460 TPVYVAPSE
-471 TTEETTENASEEAS
+471 EETSESETSGEETSESETGEEESTKEEKSSESDESEEAVSEAS
-485 SEDASSEEASSES
+485 SE
-498 ESESSSEEVTEES
+498 EES
-511 AEKNTESES
+511 K
-520 ESEKE
+520 
-525 STSEAETK
+525 

>member
-1 MNRFMKYAAAA
+1 MNRIMKYAAAA

-25 EQLEQKTP
+25 EQLEKKAP
-33 EDTVAVTFGD
+33 EDTVAVSFGD

-64 YFGSNICS
+64 YFGSNICG

-101 NEYAE
+101 NEYAKK
-106 QNGIELSDAQKA
+106 NGIELSDDQKA
-118 KVDDAIEKLKEEG
+118 KVDEAIEKLQTES
-131 EDYLNAVGATDEL
+131 EDYLDAVGATDEL

-192 TTAAE
+192 TTAANEATTEVSSDEDSRE
-197 EGTTVTETESGSEE
+197 EASSIENTEVESESVSKDVTTSTE
-211 EASSEA
+211 EASSEKA
-217 GSSEETSEA
+217 ST
-226 GSEEASSENASDEAA
+226 EEASSENVSEL
-241 SSEVASDEADS
+241 SS
-252 TEEAST
+252 EAST
-258 EKETETSTE
+258 E
-267 VATETETETE
+267 
-277 SASDTEV
+277 D
-284 VTEVATEAESE
+284 
-295 SESNTESDTES
+295 
-306 DTEVSNGSEEST
+306 ST

-345 EDGSDAA
+345 EEGNDAA

-370 ISISEEG
+370 ISISEDG
-377 TAVYNAAAWALST
+377 TAVYNAAAWALAT
-390 DECTIYNSDDGSIY
+390 DECTVYRSDDGSIY

-432 FEEKYS
+432 FSEKYA
-438 EIQDASSK
+438 EIQDDSSK
-446 FKVDQ
+446 FKVDE

-460 TPVYVAPTEED
+460 TPVYVAPSE
-471 TTEETTENASEEAS
+471 EETSESETSGEETSEIETGEEESTKEEKSSESDESDEAVSEAS
-485 SEDASSEEASSES
+485 SE
-498 ESESSSEEVTEES
+498 EES
-511 AEKNTESES
+511 K
-520 ESEKE
+520 
-525 STSEAETK
+525 

>member
-1 MNRFMKYAAAA
+1 MNRIMKYAAAA

-25 EQLEQKTP
+25 EQLENKAP
-33 EDTVAVTFGD
+33 EDTVAVSFGD

-101 NEYAE
+101 NEYAKK
-106 QNGIELSDAQKA
+106 NGIELSDDQKA
-118 KVDDAIEKLKEEG
+118 KVDEAIEKLQTEA
-131 EDYLNAVGATDEL
+131 EDYLDAVGATDEL

-192 TTAAE
+192 TTAVAE
-197 EGTTVTETESGSEE
+197 ATTEASSDEGSSEEASSVENTETESISKDDETSTEEVSSEKASTE
-211 EASSEA
+211 EASSEKA
-217 GSSEETSEA
+217 SELSS
-226 GSEEASSENASDEAA
+226 
-241 SSEVASDEADS
+241 
-252 TEEAST
+252 EAST
-258 EKETETSTE
+258 E
-267 VATETETETE
+267 
-277 SASDTEV
+277 D
-284 VTEVATEAESE
+284 
-295 SESNTESDTES
+295 
-306 DTEVSNGSEEST
+306 ST

-345 EDGSDAA
+345 EEGNDAA

-370 ISISEEG
+370 ISISEDG
-377 TAVYNAAAWALST
+377 TAVYNAAAWALAT
-390 DECTIYNSDDGSIY
+390 DECTVYKSDDGSIY
-404 IIRCL
+404 IIRCI

-432 FEEKYS
+432 FSEKYA
-438 EIQDASSK
+438 EIQDESSK
-446 FKVDQ
+446 FKVDE

-460 TPVYVAPTEED
+460 TPVYVAPSEEESSEGETSGEETSENETSEEESSKAEKSSESDETEE
-471 TTEETTENASEEAS
+471 AVSEAS
-485 SEDASSEEASSES
+485 SE
-498 ESESSSEEVTEES
+498 EES
-511 AEKNTESES
+511 K
-520 ESEKE
+520 
-525 STSEAETK
+525 

>member
-1 MNRFMKYAAAA
+1 MNRIMKYAAAA

-25 EQLEQKTP
+25 EQLEKKAP
-33 EDTVAVTFGD
+33 EDTVAVSFGD

-64 YFGSNICS
+64 YFGSNICG

-101 NEYAE
+101 NEYAKK
-106 QNGIELSDAQKA
+106 NGIELSDDQKA
-118 KVDDAIEKLKEEG
+118 KVDEAIEKLQTES
-131 EDYLNAVGATDEL
+131 EDYLDAVGATDEL

-192 TTAAE
+192 TTVANEATTEVSSDEDSSEEASSIENTEAE
-197 EGTTVTETESGSEE
+197 SESASKDVTTSTE
-211 EASSEA
+211 EASSEKA
-217 GSSEETSEA
+217 STEA
-226 GSEEASSENASDEAA
+226 VSTEEASSENVSKL
-241 SSEVASDEADS
+241 SS
-252 TEEAST
+252 EAST
-258 EKETETSTE
+258 EDSTE
-267 VATETETETE
+267 V
-277 SASDTEV
+277 
-284 VTEVATEAESE
+284 
-295 SESNTESDTES
+295 
-306 DTEVSNGSEEST
+306 
-318 EAETLSEEE
+318 ETLSEEE

-345 EDGSDAA
+345 EEGNDAA

-370 ISISEEG
+370 ISISEDG
-377 TAVYNAAAWALST
+377 TAVYNAAAWALAT
-390 DECTIYNSDDGSIY
+390 DECTVYRSDDGSIY

-432 FEEKYS
+432 FSEKYA
-438 EIQDASSK
+438 EIQDDSSK
-446 FKVDQ
+446 FKVDE

-460 TPVYVAPTEED
+460 TPVYVAPSE
-471 TTEETTENASEEAS
+471 EETSESETSGEETSESETGEEESTKEEKSSESDESEEAVSEAS
-485 SEDASSEEASSES
+485 SE
-498 ESESSSEEVTEES
+498 EES
-511 AEKNTESES
+511 K
-520 ESEKE
+520 
-525 STSEAETK
+525 

>member
-1 MNRFMKYAAAA
+1 MNRIMKYAAAA

-25 EQLEQKTP
+25 EQLEKKAP
-33 EDTVAVTFGD
+33 EDTVAVSFGD
-43 TNIMLDEVTY
+43 TNIMLDEITY

-64 YFGSNICS
+64 YFGSNICG

-101 NEYAE
+101 NEYAKK
-106 QNGIELSDAQKA
+106 NGIELSDDQKA
-118 KVDDAIEKLKEEG
+118 KVDEAIEKLQTES
-131 EDYLNAVGATDEL
+131 EDYLDAVGATDEL

-192 TTAAE
+192 TTAADEATTEVSSDEDSSE
-197 EGTTVTETESGSEE
+197 EASSIENTEAESESASKDVTTSTE
-211 EASSEA
+211 EASSEKA
-217 GSSEETSEA
+217 STEA
-226 GSEEASSENASDEAA
+226 VSTEEASSENVSKL
-241 SSEVASDEADS
+241 SS
-252 TEEAST
+252 EAST
-258 EKETETSTE
+258 EDSTE
-267 VATETETETE
+267 V
-277 SASDTEV
+277 
-284 VTEVATEAESE
+284 
-295 SESNTESDTES
+295 
-306 DTEVSNGSEEST
+306 
-318 EAETLSEEE
+318 ETLSEEE

-345 EDGSDAA
+345 EEGNDAA

-370 ISISEEG
+370 ISISEDG
-377 TAVYNAAAWALST
+377 TAVYNASAWALAT
-390 DECTIYNSDDGSIY
+390 DECTVYRSDDGSIY

-432 FEEKYS
+432 FSEKYA
-438 EIQDASSK
+438 EIQDDSSK
-446 FKVDQ
+446 FKVDE

-460 TPVYVAPTEED
+460 TPVYVAPSE
-471 TTEETTENASEEAS
+471 EETSESETSGEETSESETGEKESTKEEKSSESDESEEVVSEAS
-485 SEDASSEEASSES
+485 SE
-498 ESESSSEEVTEES
+498 EES
-511 AEKNTESES
+511 K
-520 ESEKE
+520 
-525 STSEAETK
+525 

>member
-1 MNRFMKYAAAA
+1 MNRIMKYAAAA

-25 EQLEQKTP
+25 EQLEKKAP
-33 EDTVAVTFGD
+33 EDTVAVSFGD

-64 YFGSNICS
+64 YFGSNICG

-101 NEYAE
+101 NEYAKK
-106 QNGIELSDAQKA
+106 NGIELSDDQKA
-118 KVDDAIEKLKEEG
+118 KVDEAIEKLQTES
-131 EDYLNAVGATDEL
+131 EDYLEAVGATDEL

-192 TTAAE
+192 TTAADE
-197 EGTTVTETESGSEE
+197 ATTEVSSDEDSSE
-211 EASSEA
+211 EASSIEDTEA
-217 GSSEETSEA
+217 ESESASKDVTTST
-226 GSEEASSENASDEAA
+226 EEASSENASTDA
-241 SSEVASDEADS
+241 VS
-252 TEEAST
+252 TEEASSENVSKLSSEAST
-258 EKETETSTE
+258 EDSTE
-267 VATETETETE
+267 V
-277 SASDTEV
+277 
-284 VTEVATEAESE
+284 
-295 SESNTESDTES
+295 
-306 DTEVSNGSEEST
+306 
-318 EAETLSEEE
+318 ETLSEEE

-345 EDGSDAA
+345 EEGNDAA

-370 ISISEEG
+370 ISISEDG
-377 TAVYNAAAWALST
+377 TAVYNAAAWALAT
-390 DECTIYNSDDGSIY
+390 DECTVYRSDDGSIY

-432 FEEKYS
+432 FSEKYA
-438 EIQDASSK
+438 EIQDGSSK
-446 FKVDQ
+446 FKVDE

-460 TPVYVAPTEED
+460 TPVYVAPSE
-471 TTEETTENASEEAS
+471 EETSESETSGEETSESETGEEESTKEEKSSESDESEEAVSEAS
-485 SEDASSEEASSES
+485 SE
-498 ESESSSEEVTEES
+498 EES
-511 AEKNTESES
+511 K
-520 ESEKE
+520 
-525 STSEAETK
+525 

>member
-1 MNRFMKYAAAA
+1 MNRIMKYAAAA

-25 EQLEQKTP
+25 EQLEKKAP
-33 EDTVAVTFGD
+33 EDTVAVSFGD

-64 YFGSNICS
+64 YFGSNICG

-101 NEYAE
+101 NEYAKK
-106 QNGIELSDAQKA
+106 NGIELSDDQKA
-118 KVDDAIEKLKEEG
+118 KVDEAIEKLQTES
-131 EDYLNAVGATDEL
+131 EDYLDAVGATDEL

-192 TTAAE
+192 TTAANEATTEVSSDEDSSE
-197 EGTTVTETESGSEE
+197 EASSIENTEVESESVSKDVTTSTE
-211 EASSEA
+211 EASSEKA
-217 GSSEETSEA
+217 ST
-226 GSEEASSENASDEAA
+226 EEASSENVSEL
-241 SSEVASDEADS
+241 SS
-252 TEEAST
+252 EAST
-258 EKETETSTE
+258 E
-267 VATETETETE
+267 
-277 SASDTEV
+277 D
-284 VTEVATEAESE
+284 
-295 SESNTESDTES
+295 
-306 DTEVSNGSEEST
+306 ST

-345 EDGSDAA
+345 EEGNDAA

-370 ISISEEG
+370 ISISEDG
-377 TAVYNAAAWALST
+377 TAVYNAAAWALAT
-390 DECTIYNSDDGSIY
+390 DECTVYKSDDGSIY

-432 FEEKYS
+432 FSEKYA
-438 EIQDASSK
+438 EIQDDSSK
-446 FKVDQ
+446 FKVDE

-460 TPVYVAPTEED
+460 TPVYVAPSE
-471 TTEETTENASEEAS
+471 EETSE
-485 SEDASSEEASSES
+485 SETSGEETSEIETGEEESTKEEKSSES
-498 ESESSSEEVTEES
+498 EETEE
-511 AEKNTESES
+511 AVSEAS
-520 ESEKE
+520 SQSEKE
-525 STSEAETK
+525 SK

>member
-1 MNRFMKYAAAA
+1 MNRIMKYAAAA

-25 EQLEQKTP
+25 EQIEKKAP
-33 EDTVAVTFGD
+33 EDTVAVSFGD

-64 YFGSNICS
+64 YFGSNICG

-101 NEYAE
+101 NEYAKK
-106 QNGIELSDAQKA
+106 NGIELSDDQKA
-118 KVDDAIEKLKEEG
+118 KVDEAIEKLQTES
-131 EDYLNAVGATDEL
+131 EDYLEAVGATDEL

-192 TTAAE
+192 TTAADE
-197 EGTTVTETESGSEE
+197 ATTEVSSDEDSSE
-211 EASSEA
+211 EASSIENTEA
-217 GSSEETSEA
+217 ESESASKDVTTST
-226 GSEEASSENASDEAA
+226 EEASSENASTDAA
-241 SSEVASDEADS
+241 STEAVS
-252 TEEAST
+252 TEEASS
-258 EKETETSTE
+258 ENVSELSSEASTE
-267 VATETETETE
+267 
-277 SASDTEV
+277 D
-284 VTEVATEAESE
+284 
-295 SESNTESDTES
+295 
-306 DTEVSNGSEEST
+306 ST

-332 AMNDAADKILKEF
+332 AMNDAVDKILKEF
-345 EDGSDAA
+345 EEGNDAA

-370 ISISEEG
+370 ISISEDG
-377 TAVYNAAAWALST
+377 TAVYNAAAWALAT
-390 DECTIYNSDDGSIY
+390 DECTVYKSDDGSIY

-432 FEEKYS
+432 FSEKYA
-438 EIQDASSK
+438 EIQDDSSK
-446 FKVDQ
+446 FKVDE

-460 TPVYVAPTEED
+460 TPVYVAPSE
-471 TTEETTENASEEAS
+471 EETSESETSGEETSESETGEEESTKEEKSSESDESEEAVSEAS
-485 SEDASSEEASSES
+485 SE
-498 ESESSSEEVTEES
+498 EES
-511 AEKNTESES
+511 K
-520 ESEKE
+520 
-525 STSEAETK
+525 

>member
-1 MNRFMKYAAAA
+1 MNRIMKYAAAA
-12 LAAATAVSTLGGC
+12 LVAATAVSTLGGC
-25 EQLEQKTP
+25 EQLEKKAP
-33 EDTVAVTFGD
+33 EDTVAVSFGD

-64 YFGSNICS
+64 YFGSNICG

-101 NEYAE
+101 NEYAKK
-106 QNGIELSDAQKA
+106 NGIELSDDQKA
-118 KVDDAIEKLKEEG
+118 KVDEAIEKLQTES
-131 EDYLNAVGATDEL
+131 EDYLDAVGATDEL

-192 TTAAE
+192 TTAADEATTEVSSDEDSSE
-197 EGTTVTETESGSEE
+197 EASSIENTEAESESASKDVTTSTE
-211 EASSEA
+211 EASSEKA
-217 GSSEETSEA
+217 STEA
-226 GSEEASSENASDEAA
+226 VSTEEASSENVSKL
-241 SSEVASDEADS
+241 SS
-252 TEEAST
+252 EAST
-258 EKETETSTE
+258 EDSTE
-267 VATETETETE
+267 V
-277 SASDTEV
+277 
-284 VTEVATEAESE
+284 
-295 SESNTESDTES
+295 
-306 DTEVSNGSEEST
+306 
-318 EAETLSEEE
+318 ETLSEEE

-345 EDGSDAA
+345 EEGNDAA

-370 ISISEEG
+370 ISISEDG

-390 DECTIYNSDDGSIY
+390 DECTVYKSDDGSIY

-432 FEEKYS
+432 FSEKYA
-438 EIQDASSK
+438 EIQEESSK
-446 FKVDQ
+446 FKVDE

-460 TPVYVAPTEED
+460 TPVYVAPSE
-471 TTEETTENASEEAS
+471 EETSESETSGEETSESETGEEESTKEEKSSESDESEEAVSEAS
-485 SEDASSEEASSES
+485 SE
-498 ESESSSEEVTEES
+498 EES
-511 AEKNTESES
+511 K
-520 ESEKE
+520 
-525 STSEAETK
+525 

>member
-1 MNRFMKYAAAA
+1 MNRIMKYAAAA

-25 EQLEQKTP
+25 EQLEKKAP
-33 EDTVAVTFGD
+33 EDTVAVSFGD

-64 YFGSNICS
+64 YFGSNICG

-101 NEYAE
+101 NEYAKK
-106 QNGIELSDAQKA
+106 NGIELSDDQKA
-118 KVDDAIEKLKEEG
+118 KVDEAIEKLQTES
-131 EDYLNAVGATDEL
+131 EDYLEAVGATDEL

-192 TTAAE
+192 TTAADE
-197 EGTTVTETESGSEE
+197 ATTEVSSDEDSSE
-211 EASSEA
+211 EASSIENTEA
-217 GSSEETSEA
+217 ESESASKDVTTST
-226 GSEEASSENASDEAA
+226 EEASSENASTDA
-241 SSEVASDEADS
+241 VS
-252 TEEAST
+252 TEEASS
-258 EKETETSTE
+258 ENVSELSSEASTE
-267 VATETETETE
+267 
-277 SASDTEV
+277 D
-284 VTEVATEAESE
+284 
-295 SESNTESDTES
+295 
-306 DTEVSNGSEEST
+306 ST

-345 EDGSDAA
+345 EEGNDAA

-370 ISISEEG
+370 ISISEDG
-377 TAVYNAAAWALST
+377 TAVYNAAAWALAT
-390 DECTIYNSDDGSIY
+390 DECTVYRSDDGSIY

-432 FEEKYS
+432 FSEKYA
-438 EIQDASSK
+438 EIQDDSSK
-446 FKVDQ
+446 FKVDE

-460 TPVYVAPTEED
+460 TPVYVAPSE
-471 TTEETTENASEEAS
+471 EETSESETSGEETSESETGEKESTKEEKSSESDESEEVVSEAS
-485 SEDASSEEASSES
+485 SE
-498 ESESSSEEVTEES
+498 EES
-511 AEKNTESES
+511 K
-520 ESEKE
+520 
-525 STSEAETK
+525 

>member
-1 MNRFMKYAAAA
+1 
-12 LAAATAVSTLGGC
+12 
-25 EQLEQKTP
+25 
-33 EDTVAVTFGD
+33 
-43 TNIMLDEVTY
+43 

-64 YFGSNICS
+64 YFGSNICG

-101 NEYAE
+101 NEYAKK
-106 QNGIELSDAQKA
+106 NGIELSDDQKA
-118 KVDDAIEKLKEEG
+118 KVDEAIEKLQTES
-131 EDYLNAVGATDEL
+131 EDYLEAVGATDEL

-192 TTAAE
+192 TTAADEATTEVSSDEDSSE
-197 EGTTVTETESGSEE
+197 EASSIENTEAESESASKDVTTSTE
-211 EASSEA
+211 EASSEKA
-217 GSSEETSEA
+217 ST
-226 GSEEASSENASDEAA
+226 EEASSENVSEL
-241 SSEVASDEADS
+241 SS
-252 TEEAST
+252 EAST
-258 EKETETSTE
+258 EDSTE
-267 VATETETETE
+267 V
-277 SASDTEV
+277 
-284 VTEVATEAESE
+284 
-295 SESNTESDTES
+295 
-306 DTEVSNGSEEST
+306 
-318 EAETLSEEE
+318 ETLSEEE

-345 EDGSDAA
+345 EEGNDAA

-370 ISISEEG
+370 ISISEDG
-377 TAVYNAAAWALST
+377 TAVYNAAAWALAT
-390 DECTIYNSDDGSIY
+390 DECTVYRSDDGSIY

-432 FEEKYS
+432 FSEKYA
-438 EIQDASSK
+438 EIQDDSSK
-446 FKVDQ
+446 FKVDE

-460 TPVYVAPTEED
+460 TPVYVAPSE
-471 TTEETTENASEEAS
+471 EETSESETSGEETSESETGEEESTKEEKSSESDESEEAVSEAS
-485 SEDASSEEASSES
+485 SE
-498 ESESSSEEVTEES
+498 EES
-511 AEKNTESES
+511 K
-520 ESEKE
+520 
-525 STSEAETK
+525 

>member
-1 MNRFMKYAAAA
+1 MNRIMKYAAAA
-12 LAAATAVSTLGGC
+12 LVAATAVSTLGGC
-25 EQLEQKTP
+25 EQLEKKAP
-33 EDTVAVTFGD
+33 EDTVAVSFGD

-64 YFGSNICS
+64 YFGSNICG

-101 NEYAE
+101 NEYAKK
-106 QNGIELSDAQKA
+106 NGIELSDDQKA
-118 KVDDAIEKLKEEG
+118 KVDEAIEKLQTES
-131 EDYLNAVGATDEL
+131 EDYLDAVGATDEL

-192 TTAAE
+192 TTAADE
-197 EGTTVTETESGSEE
+197 ATTEV
-211 EASSEA
+211 SSDED
-217 GSSEETSEA
+217 S
-226 GSEEASSENASDEAA
+226 SEEASSIEN
-241 SSEVASDEADS
+241 
-252 TEEAST
+252 
-258 EKETETSTE
+258 
-267 VATETETETE
+267 
-277 SASDTEV
+277 
-284 VTEVATEAESE
+284 TEAESE
-295 SESNTESDTES
+295 SVSKDVTTSTEEAS
-306 DTEVSNGSEEST
+306 SEKAST
-318 EAETLSEEE
+318 EAVSTGEASSENVSKLSSEASTEDSTEVETLSEEE

-345 EDGSDAA
+345 EEGNDAA

-370 ISISEEG
+370 ISISEDG

-390 DECTIYNSDDGSIY
+390 DECTVYKSDDGSIY

-432 FEEKYS
+432 FSEKYA
-438 EIQDASSK
+438 EIQEESSK
-446 FKVDQ
+446 FKVDE

-460 TPVYVAPTEED
+460 TPVYVAPSE
-471 TTEETTENASEEAS
+471 EETSESETNGEETSESETGGEKTSENETSEEESVKAENSSESDESEEAVSEAS
-485 SEDASSEEASSES
+485 SE
-498 ESESSSEEVTEES
+498 EES
-511 AEKNTESES
+511 K
-520 ESEKE
+520 
-525 STSEAETK
+525 

>member
-1 MNRFMKYAAAA
+1 
-12 LAAATAVSTLGGC
+12 
-25 EQLEQKTP
+25 
-33 EDTVAVTFGD
+33 
-43 TNIMLDEVTY
+43 

-64 YFGSNICS
+64 YFGSNICG

-101 NEYAE
+101 NEYAKK
-106 QNGIELSDAQKA
+106 NGIELSDDQKA
-118 KVDDAIEKLKEEG
+118 KVDEAIEKLQTES
-131 EDYLNAVGATDEL
+131 EDYLEAVGATDEL

-192 TTAAE
+192 TTAANEATTEVSSDEDSSE
-197 EGTTVTETESGSEE
+197 EASSIENTEVESESVSKDVTTSTE
-211 EASSEA
+211 EASSEKA
-217 GSSEETSEA
+217 ST
-226 GSEEASSENASDEAA
+226 EEASSENVSEL
-241 SSEVASDEADS
+241 SS
-252 TEEAST
+252 EAST
-258 EKETETSTE
+258 E
-267 VATETETETE
+267 
-277 SASDTEV
+277 D
-284 VTEVATEAESE
+284 
-295 SESNTESDTES
+295 
-306 DTEVSNGSEEST
+306 ST

-345 EDGSDAA
+345 EEGNDAA

-370 ISISEEG
+370 ISISEDG
-377 TAVYNAAAWALST
+377 TAVYNAAAWALAT
-390 DECTIYNSDDGSIY
+390 DECTVYKSDDGSIY

-432 FEEKYS
+432 FSEKYA
-438 EIQDASSK
+438 EIQDDSSK
-446 FKVDQ
+446 FKVDE

-460 TPVYVAPTEED
+460 TPVYVAPSE
-471 TTEETTENASEEAS
+471 EETSESETSGEETSESETGEEESTKEEKSSESDESEEAVSEAS
-485 SEDASSEEASSES
+485 SE
-498 ESESSSEEVTEES
+498 EES
-511 AEKNTESES
+511 K
-520 ESEKE
+520 
-525 STSEAETK
+525 

>member
-1 MNRFMKYAAAA
+1 MNRIMKYAAAA

-25 EQLEQKTP
+25 EQLEKKAP
-33 EDTVAVTFGD
+33 EDTVAVSFGD

-64 YFGSNICS
+64 YFGSNICG

-101 NEYAE
+101 NEYAKK
-106 QNGIELSDAQKA
+106 NGIELSDDQKA
-118 KVDDAIEKLKEEG
+118 KVDEAIEKLQTES
-131 EDYLNAVGATDEL
+131 EDYLDAVGATDEL

-192 TTAAE
+192 TTAADEATTEVSSDEDSSE
-197 EGTTVTETESGSEE
+197 EAYSIENTEVELESASKDVTTSTE
-211 EASSEA
+211 EASSEKA
-217 GSSEETSEA
+217 STEA
-226 GSEEASSENASDEAA
+226 VSTGEASSENVSKL
-241 SSEVASDEADS
+241 SS
-252 TEEAST
+252 EAST
-258 EKETETSTE
+258 EDSTE
-267 VATETETETE
+267 V
-277 SASDTEV
+277 
-284 VTEVATEAESE
+284 
-295 SESNTESDTES
+295 
-306 DTEVSNGSEEST
+306 
-318 EAETLSEEE
+318 ETLSEEE

-332 AMNDAADKILKEF
+332 AMNDAADKIIKEF
-345 EDGSDAA
+345 EEGNDAA

-370 ISISEEG
+370 ISISEDG
-377 TAVYNAAAWALST
+377 TAVYNASAWALAT
-390 DECTIYNSDDGSIY
+390 DECTVYRSDDGSIY

-432 FEEKYS
+432 FSEKYA
-438 EIQDASSK
+438 EIQDDSSK
-446 FKVDQ
+446 FKVDE

-460 TPVYVAPTEED
+460 TPVYVAPSE
-471 TTEETTENASEEAS
+471 EETSESETSGEETSESETGEEESTKEEKSSESDESEEAVSEAS
-485 SEDASSEEASSES
+485 SE
-498 ESESSSEEVTEES
+498 EES
-511 AEKNTESES
+511 K
-520 ESEKE
+520 
-525 STSEAETK
+525 

>member
-1 MNRFMKYAAAA
+1 MNRIMKYAAAA

-25 EQLEQKTP
+25 EQLEKKAP
-33 EDTVAVTFGD
+33 EDTVAVSFGD
-43 TNIMLDEVTY
+43 TNIMLDEITY

-64 YFGSNICS
+64 YFGSNICG

-101 NEYAE
+101 NEYAKK
-106 QNGIELSDAQKA
+106 NGIELSDDQKA
-118 KVDDAIEKLKEEG
+118 KVDEAIEKLQTES
-131 EDYLNAVGATDEL
+131 EDYLEAVGATDEL

-192 TTAAE
+192 TTAADGATTEVSSDEDSSE
-197 EGTTVTETESGSEE
+197 EASSIENTEAESESVSKDVTTSTE
-211 EASSEA
+211 EASSEKA
-217 GSSEETSEA
+217 ST
-226 GSEEASSENASDEAA
+226 EEASSENVSEL
-241 SSEVASDEADS
+241 SS
-252 TEEAST
+252 EAST
-258 EKETETSTE
+258 EDSTE
-267 VATETETETE
+267 V
-277 SASDTEV
+277 
-284 VTEVATEAESE
+284 
-295 SESNTESDTES
+295 
-306 DTEVSNGSEEST
+306 
-318 EAETLSEEE
+318 ETLSEEE

-345 EDGSDAA
+345 EEGNDAA

-370 ISISEEG
+370 ISISEDG
-377 TAVYNAAAWALST
+377 TAVYNAAAWALAT
-390 DECTIYNSDDGSIY
+390 DECTVYRSDDGSIY

-432 FEEKYS
+432 FSEKYA
-438 EIQDASSK
+438 EIQDDSSK
-446 FKVDQ
+446 FKVDE

-460 TPVYVAPTEED
+460 TPVYVAPSE
-471 TTEETTENASEEAS
+471 EETSESETGEEESTKEEKSSESDESEEAV
-485 SEDASSEEASSES
+485 SEASSEEAS
-498 ESESSSEEVTEES
+498 
-511 AEKNTESES
+511 K
-520 ESEKE
+520 
-525 STSEAETK
+525 

>member
-1 MNRFMKYAAAA
+1 MNRIMKYAAAA

-25 EQLEQKTP
+25 EQLENKAP
-33 EDTVAVTFGD
+33 EDTVAVSFGD

-101 NEYAE
+101 NEYAKK
-106 QNGIELSDAQKA
+106 NGIELSDDQKA
-118 KVDDAIEKLKEEG
+118 KVDEAIEKLQTDA
-131 EDYLNAVGATDEL
+131 EDYLDAVGATDEL

-192 TTAAE
+192 TTAAAEATTEASSDEGSSE
-197 EGTTVTETESGSEE
+197 ESSSVENTETESISKDDETSTE
-211 EASSEA
+211 EASSEKA
-217 GSSEETSEA
+217 ST
-226 GSEEASSENASDEAA
+226 EEASSEKTSEL
-241 SSEVASDEADS
+241 SS
-252 TEEAST
+252 
-258 EKETETSTE
+258 
-267 VATETETETE
+267 
-277 SASDTEV
+277 
-284 VTEVATEAESE
+284 
-295 SESNTESDTES
+295 ESDTEA
-306 DTEVSNGSEEST
+306 SNES
-318 EAETLSEEE
+318 ETLSEEE

-345 EDGSDAA
+345 EEGNDAA

-370 ISISEEG
+370 ISISEDG
-377 TAVYNAAAWALST
+377 TAVYNAAAWALAT
-390 DECTIYNSDDGSIY
+390 DECTVYKSDDGSIY
-404 IIRCL
+404 IIRCI

-432 FEEKYS
+432 FSEKYA
-438 EIQDASSK
+438 EIQDESSK
-446 FKVDQ
+446 FKVDE

-460 TPVYVAPTEED
+460 TPVYVAPSEEETSEGETGKEETSENETSEEESSKAEKSSESDETEE
-471 TTEETTENASEEAS
+471 AVSEAS
-485 SEDASSEEASSES
+485 SE
-498 ESESSSEEVTEES
+498 EES
-511 AEKNTESES
+511 K
-520 ESEKE
+520 
-525 STSEAETK
+525 

>member
-1 MNRFMKYAAAA
+1 MNRIMKYAAAA

-25 EQLEQKTP
+25 EQLEKKAP
-33 EDTVAVTFGD
+33 EDTVAVSFGD

-64 YFGSNICS
+64 YFGSNICG

-101 NEYAE
+101 NEYAKK
-106 QNGIELSDAQKA
+106 NGIELSDDQKA
-118 KVDDAIEKLKEEG
+118 KVDEAIEKLQTES
-131 EDYLNAVGATDEL
+131 EDYLDAVGATDEL

-192 TTAAE
+192 TTAADEATTEVSSDEDSSE
-197 EGTTVTETESGSEE
+197 EASSIENTEAESESASKDVTISTE
-211 EASSEA
+211 EASSEKA
-217 GSSEETSEA
+217 ST
-226 GSEEASSENASDEAA
+226 EEASSENVSEI
-241 SSEVASDEADS
+241 SS
-252 TEEAST
+252 EAST
-258 EKETETSTE
+258 EDSTE
-267 VATETETETE
+267 V
-277 SASDTEV
+277 
-284 VTEVATEAESE
+284 
-295 SESNTESDTES
+295 
-306 DTEVSNGSEEST
+306 
-318 EAETLSEEE
+318 ETLSEEE

-345 EDGSDAA
+345 EEGNDAA

-370 ISISEEG
+370 ISISEDG
-377 TAVYNAAAWALST
+377 TAVYNAAAWALAT
-390 DECTIYNSDDGSIY
+390 DECTVYRSDDGSIY

-432 FEEKYS
+432 FSEKYA
-438 EIQDASSK
+438 EIQDDSSK
-446 FKVDQ
+446 FKVDE

-460 TPVYVAPTEED
+460 TPVYVSPSE
-471 TTEETTENASEEAS
+471 EETSESETSGEETSESETGEEESTKEEKSSESDESEEAVSEAS
-485 SEDASSEEASSES
+485 SE
-498 ESESSSEEVTEES
+498 EES
-511 AEKNTESES
+511 K
-520 ESEKE
+520 
-525 STSEAETK
+525 

>member
-1 MNRFMKYAAAA
+1 MNRIMKYAAAA
-12 LAAATAVSTLGGC
+12 LVAATAVSTLGGC
-25 EQLEQKTP
+25 EQLEKKAP
-33 EDTVAVTFGD
+33 EDTVAVSFGD

-64 YFGSNICS
+64 YFGSNICG

-101 NEYAE
+101 NEYAKK
-106 QNGIELSDAQKA
+106 NGIELSDDQKA
-118 KVDDAIEKLKEEG
+118 KLDEAIEKLQTES
-131 EDYLNAVGATDEL
+131 EDYLEAVGATDEL

-192 TTAAE
+192 TTAADE
-197 EGTTVTETESGSEE
+197 ATTEV
-211 EASSEA
+211 SSDED
-217 GSSEETSEA
+217 S
-226 GSEEASSENASDEAA
+226 SEEASSIEN
-241 SSEVASDEADS
+241 
-252 TEEAST
+252 
-258 EKETETSTE
+258 
-267 VATETETETE
+267 
-277 SASDTEV
+277 
-284 VTEVATEAESE
+284 TEAESE
-295 SESNTESDTES
+295 SVSKDVTTSTEEAS
-306 DTEVSNGSEEST
+306 SEKAST
-318 EAETLSEEE
+318 EAVSTGEASSENVSKLSSEASTEDSTEVETLSEEE

-345 EDGSDAA
+345 EEGNDAA

-370 ISISEEG
+370 ISISEDG
-377 TAVYNAAAWALST
+377 TAVYNAAAWALAT
-390 DECTIYNSDDGSIY
+390 DECTVYRSDDGSIY

-432 FEEKYS
+432 FSEKYA
-438 EIQDASSK
+438 EIQDDSSK
-446 FKVDQ
+446 FKVDE

-460 TPVYVAPTEED
+460 TPVYVAPSE
-471 TTEETTENASEEAS
+471 EETSESETSGEETSESETGEKESTKEEKSSESDESEEAVSEAS
-485 SEDASSEEASSES
+485 SE
-498 ESESSSEEVTEES
+498 EES
-511 AEKNTESES
+511 K
-520 ESEKE
+520 
-525 STSEAETK
+525 

>member
-1 MNRFMKYAAAA
+1 MNRIMKYAAAA
-12 LAAATAVSTLGGC
+12 LVAATAVSTLGGC
-25 EQLEQKTP
+25 EQLEKKAP
-33 EDTVAVTFGD
+33 EDTVAVSFGD

-64 YFGSNICS
+64 YFGSNICG

-101 NEYAE
+101 NEYAKK
-106 QNGIELSDAQKA
+106 NGIELSDDQKA
-118 KVDDAIEKLKEEG
+118 KVDEAIEKLQTES
-131 EDYLNAVGATDEL
+131 EDYLDAVGATDEL

-192 TTAAE
+192 TTAADE
-197 EGTTVTETESGSEE
+197 ATTEVSSDEDSSE
-211 EASSEA
+211 EASSIENTEA
-217 GSSEETSEA
+217 ESESASKDVTTST
-226 GSEEASSENASDEAA
+226 EEASSENASTDAA
-241 SSEVASDEADS
+241 STEAVS
-252 TEEAST
+252 TEEASSENVSKLSSEAST
-258 EKETETSTE
+258 EDSTE
-267 VATETETETE
+267 V
-277 SASDTEV
+277 
-284 VTEVATEAESE
+284 
-295 SESNTESDTES
+295 
-306 DTEVSNGSEEST
+306 
-318 EAETLSEEE
+318 ETLSEEE

-345 EDGSDAA
+345 EEGNDAA

-370 ISISEEG
+370 ISISEDG

-390 DECTIYNSDDGSIY
+390 DECTVYKSDDGSIY

-432 FEEKYS
+432 FSEKYA
-438 EIQDASSK
+438 EIQDDSSK
-446 FKVDQ
+446 FKVDE

-460 TPVYVAPTEED
+460 TPVYVAPSE
-471 TTEETTENASEEAS
+471 EETSESETSGEETSESETGEEESTKEEKSSESDESEEAVSEAS
-485 SEDASSEEASSES
+485 SE
-498 ESESSSEEVTEES
+498 EES
-511 AEKNTESES
+511 K
-520 ESEKE
+520 
-525 STSEAETK
+525 

>member
-1 MNRFMKYAAAA
+1 MNRIMKYAAAA

-25 EQLEQKTP
+25 EQLEKKAP
-33 EDTVAVTFGD
+33 EDTVAVSFGD

-64 YFGSNICS
+64 YFGSNICG

-101 NEYAE
+101 NEYAKK
-106 QNGIELSDAQKA
+106 NGIELSDDQKA
-118 KVDDAIEKLKEEG
+118 KVDEAIEKLQTEA
-131 EDYLNAVGATDEL
+131 EDYLDAVGATDEL

-192 TTAAE
+192 TTAADE
-197 EGTTVTETESGSEE
+197 ATTEVSSDEDSSE
-211 EASSEA
+211 EASSIENTEA
-217 GSSEETSEA
+217 ESESASKDVTTST
-226 GSEEASSENASDEAA
+226 EEASSENASTDAA
-241 SSEVASDEADS
+241 SSENVSKLS
-252 TEEAST
+252 SEAST
-258 EKETETSTE
+258 EDSTE
-267 VATETETETE
+267 V
-277 SASDTEV
+277 
-284 VTEVATEAESE
+284 
-295 SESNTESDTES
+295 
-306 DTEVSNGSEEST
+306 
-318 EAETLSEEE
+318 ETLSEEE

-345 EDGSDAA
+345 EEGNDAA

-370 ISISEEG
+370 ISISEDG
-377 TAVYNAAAWALST
+377 TAVYNAAAWALAT
-390 DECTIYNSDDGSIY
+390 DECTVYRSDDGSIY

-432 FEEKYS
+432 FSEKYA
-438 EIQDASSK
+438 EIQDDSSK
-446 FKVDQ
+446 FKVDE

-460 TPVYVAPTEED
+460 TPVYVAPSE
-471 TTEETTENASEEAS
+471 EETSESETSGEETSESETGEKESTKEEKSSESDESEEAVSEAS
-485 SEDASSEEASSES
+485 SE
-498 ESESSSEEVTEES
+498 EES
-511 AEKNTESES
+511 K
-520 ESEKE
+520 
-525 STSEAETK
+525 